1 MTRISNKPSFF
12 EGFSPAL
19 FHFLRELESNNTK
32 DWFDEHRSRY
42 HAEVLGPIR
51 AFATEVSPIVTV
63 LNEELETEPRVGK
76 TISRI
81 NNDIRFQKNRP
92 PYRPYIYVTFST
104 QGSNW
109 TSGPV
114 LYLGIFSHGISVGFY
129 PGGRNNPKVGPIQ
142 EAIRTNSKLFQRYL
156 EQSGI
161 ADRYWELAG
170 EQGVSTK
177 WPLPKT
183 ARKWASMDNFTIGE
197 YFRCSDPLLPRR
209 TFLDRSQQILIDLYP
224 LWIFAA
230 SRNIKE
236 DLDLYQE
243 NARAL
248 SLPLTKAGD

>member
-1 MTRISNKPSFF
+1 MTRVSIKPSFF
-12 EGFSPAL
+12 NGFQPTL

-42 HAEVLGPIR
+42 HAEVLGPIQ
-51 AFATEVSPIVTV
+51 AFATGVSPIIAI
-63 LNEELETEPRVGK
+63 LNKDLETAPRIGK

-81 NNDIRFQKNRP
+81 NNDARFHKNRP
-92 PYRPYIYVTFST
+92 PYRPFIYVTFSIP
-104 QGSNW
+104 GLNW
-109 TSGPV
+109 TKGPV
-114 LYLGIFSHGISVGFY
+114 LRAGIFSHGVSLGFY
-129 PGGRNNPKVGPIQ
+129 PGGRHSPKAEPIQ
-142 EAIRTNSKLFQRYL
+142 QAIRSNSKLFQHYL
-156 EQSGI
+156 EHSGI
-161 ADRYWELAG
+161 ANRYWELAG
-170 EQGVSTK
+170 EQAASTK

-183 ARKWASMDNFTIGE
+183 ARKWASMDDFTIGE

-209 TFLDRSQQILIDLYP
+209 SFLDRSQQILIDLYP

-236 DLDLYQE
+236 DLDLYQQ